1 MGRVRLGR
9 ISLLCA
15 ICLAGVLHAGT
26 AAAESVTVMPKT
38 NHSALTMSTDGS
50 YGFQVLPGKPLQLDL
65 VGPGKLTL
73 TVRLNHPRK
82 RKTYRGRLHIR
93 RDERIARRLRLK
105 LFRSRVGAYNE
116 DDAIHPSTPKV
127 LRLRVPAGLQ
137 RYSFTL
143 KARRPT
149 SMTLGIE
156 YDTKADQS
164 AAQQD
169 AELALVPLVA
179 PGEAEPT
186 GDTPQPDPDEVA
198 LVPLAPDAPE
208 GENAPEPAAEPE
220 PADEEQPAA
229 VAAGP
234 GDGLKVDEPP
244 PAAPKEAEPE
254 KDPEVAAAEAPQPE
268 PPAGDTAA
276 PVENIAP
283 EPEAGAGRVEQ
294 DAPEAEGGKVFA
306 IGVKAGE
313 ITPLQNIGSASF
325 KVGLDLRYV
334 LPVFDGRLSLGLE
347 AGYHSYSAAIGYDN
361 TATKT
366 NLDLQIIPISLQ
378 LYYRIPLGT
387 FLEPFVGA
395 GADLVIGFAE
405 VGYQGD
411 GDSRSDGSAIG
422 FGGHVNAGLEAELG
436 PGFLVLEVRA
446 GMSNIDLEVIDNV
459 NASGIAVMA
468 GYRFEI

>member
-1 MGRVRLGR
+1 MSRASLGW
-9 ISLLCA
+9 ISPLCA
-15 ICLAGVLHAGT
+15 VCLAGVLQAGT

-38 NHSALTMSTDGS
+38 NHSALTMNTDGS
-50 YGFQVLPGKPLQLDL
+50 YGFQVLPGKPLKLDL

-82 RKTYRGRLHIR
+82 RKTYRGRLLIR
-93 RDERIARRLRLK
+93 RDDRIARRMRLK

-127 LRLRVPAGLQ
+127 LRLQVPDGLQ
-137 RYSFTL
+137 HYSFSL

-149 SMTLGIE
+149 SMTLGIA
-156 YDTKADQS
+156 YDTEADQS

-169 AELALVPLVA
+169 ADLALVPLVA
-179 PGEAEPT
+179 PGEGEPA
-186 GDTPQPDPDEVA
+186 GDAPQPGPDDVA
-198 LVPLAPDAPE
+198 LVPLAPVAPE
-208 GENAPEPAAEPE
+208 GGDEAEPAAAPEPED
-220 PADEEQPAA
+220 DERPAA
-229 VAAGP
+229 VAEGP
-234 GDGLKVDEPP
+234 GGGLKVGEP
-244 PAAPKEAEPE
+244 PAAAPQQPEPKQE
-254 KDPEVAAAEAPQPE
+254 PEVAAADTAQPE
-268 PPAGDTAA
+268 PPPGGTAA
-276 PVENIAP
+276 PVETIAP
-283 EPEAGAGRVEQ
+283 EPESGAGRVEQ
-294 DAPEAEGGKVFA
+294 GAPAAEDGKVFA

-313 ITPLQNIGSASF
+313 ITPLQSIGSASF
-325 KVGLDLRYV
+325 KVALDLRYV

-361 TATKT
+361 SATET
-366 NLDLQIIPISLQ
+366 HLDLRIIPISLQ

-405 VGYQGD
+405 VGYRGD

-422 FGGHVNAGLEAELG
+422 FGGHINAGLEAELG

-459 NASGIAVMA
+459 NASGVAVMA

>member
-1 MGRVRLGR
+1 MIRARLGW
-9 ISLLCA
+9 ISPLCA

-82 RKTYRGRLHIR
+82 RKTYRGRLIIR
-93 RDERIARRLRLK
+93 RDERIARRARLK

-137 RYSFTL
+137 HYSFTL

-149 SMTLGIE
+149 SMTLGIG
-156 YDTKADQS
+156 YDTEADQS

-179 PGEAEPT
+179 PGEGEPAA
-186 GDTPQPDPDEVA
+186 DAPQPGPDDVA

-208 GENAPEPAAEPE
+208 GGDEPEPAAAPEPADAEQAAAVAEGPGEGLKAGEPPAAAAQEPE
-220 PADEEQPAA
+220 PEQ
-229 VAAGP
+229 
-234 GDGLKVDEPP
+234 EI
-244 PAAPKEAEPE
+244 
-254 KDPEVAAAEAPQPE
+254 EVAAADTAQPE
-268 PPAGDTAA
+268 PPPSDTAT
-276 PVENIAP
+276 PVETIAP
-283 EPEAGAGRVEQ
+283 EPETGAGQLERE
-294 DAPEAEGGKVFA
+294 APEPKGGKVFA
-306 IGVKAGE
+306 IGIKAGE

-325 KVGLDLRYV
+325 KVALDLRYV

-347 AGYHSYSAAIGYDN
+347 AGYHGYSAAIGYDN
-361 TATKT
+361 SATKT
-366 NLDLQIIPISLQ
+366 NLDLRFIPISLQ

-395 GADLVIGFAE
+395 GADLIVGFAE

-446 GMSNIDLEVIDNV
+446 GMSNIDLEVIDDV
-459 NASGIAVMA
+459 NASGVAVMA